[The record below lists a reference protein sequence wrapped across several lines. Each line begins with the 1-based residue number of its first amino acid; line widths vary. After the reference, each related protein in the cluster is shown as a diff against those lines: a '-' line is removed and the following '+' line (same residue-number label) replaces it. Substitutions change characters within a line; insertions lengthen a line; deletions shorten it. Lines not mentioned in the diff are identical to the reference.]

1 MDQITPLY
9 VFSGLLMLAG
19 FAGIILPALP
29 GVPLIFAG
37 MLLAAWAGGFQTISV
52 FTIVVLGLLT
62 AIALGI
68 DLTAGLL
75 GAKRVGASKL
85 ALLGAAL
92 GTLIGVFLG
101 LPGLIVGPFAG
112 ALIGEWLHGRNV
124 AHAAKVGVG
133 TWLGMAFGALVKLVV
148 SFVMLGV
155 FAMALLIP

>member
-9 VFSGLLMLAG
+9 VLSALLVLAG

-37 MLLAAWAGGFQTISV
+37 MLLAAWAGGFHAISV
-52 FTIVVLGLLT
+52 FTMIVLGLLT
-62 AIALGI
+62 LLALGI
-68 DLTAGLL
+68 DLAAGLL

-92 GTLIGVFLG
+92 GTLFGVFLG
-101 LPGLIVGPFAG
+101 IPGLIVGPFGG
-112 ALIGEWLHGRNV
+112 ALIGEWIHGRNL
-124 AHAAKVGVG
+124 AQASKVGVG

-155 FAMALLIP
+155 FVLAWLIP

>member
-1 MDQITPLY
+1 MDQTTPLY
-9 VFSGLLMLAG
+9 VLSGLLMLAG

-37 MLLAAWAGGFQTISV
+37 MLLAAWAGGFQAISV
-52 FTIVVLGLLT
+52 FTIVILGLLT
-62 AIALGI
+62 VIALGI
-68 DLTAGLL
+68 DLAAGLL

-155 FAMALLIP
+155 FALALLIP